1 MRTYENL
8 YQEVYYYVPY
18 GGSEYKVFYPKRGQT
33 AGDAFADAGS
43 KLVFDVGV
51 MIATGGGA
59 SVSEVVV
66 TNVADAFISAL
77 EESNGDLSKF
87 KSELAINLALSSFDF
102 AEAAGPVFKNLVNK
116 FKPSW
121 GTFTQAART
130 KLNTLRTQTGWLAQM
145 TSHKNSLS
153 PKLLPNYGKVI
164 KGSLSTV
171 VSGLSS
177 IGAKIDHKNKQILD
191 AGGKVIATFKDKAI
205 KFTDKVIPAGWTK
218 KETLYDVEVEEIV
231 NGVPT
236 RRKVDVEVYEGSCVT
251 SPNPNKRVAA
261 GDECKLLKKV
271 FKDLSGFADWKNYV
285 LDKTVFRQR
294 LATTA
299 KSYQLASQYWNNRH
313 LYPNHPA
320 FQGVSSFDDF
330 FQNIFLT
337 GYNFQAHH
345 VLSHNILSENTK
357 LQELLH
363 WGFQNNHN
371 FDFAGEENGVMML
384 AYKNMT
390 LPNGSVVKEGHH
402 GNAPKYDNQ
411 VRTFLASIL
420 GSYSPSWSPQDKID
434 AIKSIKRY
442 ISCLKSQVVGVCATA
457 TPATGVNG
465 NPLNS
470 LTINCQ

>member
-43 KLVFDVGV
+43 KLVFDIGL

-59 SVSEVVV
+59 SASEVVV

-116 FKPSW
+116 IKPSW
-121 GTFTQAART
+121 GAFTTAART

-153 PKLLPNYGKVI
+153 PKLLSNYGKEI

-191 AGGKVIATFKDKAI
+191 GGGKVIATFKDKAI
-205 KFTDKVIPAGWTK
+205 KFTEKSIPSGWTK

-236 RRKVDVEVYEGSCVT
+236 RRKVDVEVYEGSCIS
-251 SPNPNKRVAA
+251 SPNGRVAA
-261 GDECKLLKKV
+261 GNCLMCKKV
-271 FKDLSGFADWKNYV
+271 IKTFANITEWVNYV
-285 LDKTVFRQR
+285 SDISR
-294 LATTA
+294 LKSVLLQTNESREIAQFYWDNRALYANHAAFKNLPSTTTFDEFF
-299 KSYQLASQYWNNRH
+299 KNTFSTTY
-313 LYPNHPA
+313 
-320 FQGVSSFDDF
+320 FQP
-330 FQNIFLT
+330 
-337 GYNFQAHH
+337 HH
-345 VLSHNILSENTK
+345 VLSRSLLSGANLMPNLK
-357 LQELLH
+357 ELLY
-363 WGFQNNHN
+363 WGEQNGHK
-371 FDFAGEENGVMML
+371 FDFGGEENGIMML
-384 AYKNMT
+384 ALKDNI
-390 LPNGSVVKEGHH
+390 GHH
-402 GNAPKYDNQ
+402 SNAPAYDNQ
-411 VRTFLASIL
+411 LRTKLNNLLQGYPTWADDRKARAIA
-420 GSYSPSWSPQDKID
+420 D
-434 AIKSIKRY
+434 IKSY
-442 ISCLKSQVVGVCATA
+442 ISCVKRQVELLSVQA
-457 TPATGVNG
+457 NQR
-465 NPLNS
+465 
-470 LTINCQ
+470 INQINLSCQ